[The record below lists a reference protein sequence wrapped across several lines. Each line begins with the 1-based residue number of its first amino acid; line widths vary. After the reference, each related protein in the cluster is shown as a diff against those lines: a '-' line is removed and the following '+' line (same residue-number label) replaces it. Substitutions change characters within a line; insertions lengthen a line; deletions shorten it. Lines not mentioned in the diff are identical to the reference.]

1 MGNRKQMEY
10 LISAFYTCVD
20 CVCVLIFLGTF
31 ATPRFWGLKLK
42 VISAFYI
49 VFCYLVIIL
58 NMSVLKYNVTVKSSL
73 LLFGAIVFGSV
84 IYTNISVIYISLLA
98 ILEYVV
104 TYCLSF
110 VVGSLSA
117 LVCGMDVIEFRQEEI
132 PFIISSLLYYFLE
145 ITLVLTANKLMSQ
158 RSNLKNNLKQSSPEI
173 MLYLVFP
180 IASFSML
187 LILLRI
193 SSGQLL
199 GQRLIIGCCIII
211 FAANLAIIFL
221 LQQMEQARHN
231 SKQLLALDQQLQ
243 LQSKNMEAT
252 CNLYS
257 TQRKHIHDFRAHIN
271 ILNQLL
277 GSKEYTEAEKY
288 LGDLLK
294 AQSTRMFLVN
304 CNHPVLDALF
314 NTKASEALSKNI
326 DIHFEVNDLSQL
338 PFDSIDL
345 TVLLSNL
352 IDNAI
357 EGCEKVSGDK
367 EIQIQALKSNIF
379 RFIIRN
385 TSLSVNIVKNEIPS
399 TKPNPQS
406 HGYGLPNI
414 KTIIA
419 KYHGEYAMS
428 YKDGYFQFI
437 FEIPICPHS

>member
-1 MGNRKQMEY
+1 MEY
-10 LISAFYTCVD
+10 LISSFYTIID
-20 CVCVLIFLGTF
+20 CSCALIFLSTF
-31 ATPRFWGLKLK
+31 ATQRFIGIKFNIIVGL
-42 VISAFYI
+42 YI
-49 VFCYLVIIL
+49 VFSYLIIVL
-58 NMSVLKYNVTVKSSL
+58 NMSIFEYSVTVKSCFI
-73 LLFGAIVFGSV
+73 LFGTIVFGG
-84 IYTNISVIYISLLA
+84 ILYTNISLIYICLLA

-110 VVGSLSA
+110 LVGSLSA
-117 LVCGMDVIEFRQEEI
+117 LVCGMNVIEFRQTEI

-145 ITLVLTANKLMSQ
+145 VMLTLTANKLMSQ
-158 RSNLKNNLKQSSPEI
+158 RLNLKNNLKRNSPEI
-173 MLYLVFP
+173 ILYLVFP

-193 SSGQLL
+193 SSGQPL

-211 FAANLAIIFL
+211 FAANLTIIFL
-221 LQQMEQARHN
+221 LQQIEQARQN
-231 SKQLLALDQQLQ
+231 SKQLLALDQQIQ

-257 TQRKHIHDFRAHIN
+257 TQRKQVHDFRAHIN
-271 ILNQLL
+271 ILNQLIS
-277 GSKEYTEAEKY
+277 SKEYNEAEKY
-288 LGDLLK
+288 LGSLLK
-294 AQSTRMFLVN
+294 AQSTRMFLVS

-326 DIHFEVNDLSQL
+326 DIHFEVNDLSHL

-357 EGCEKVSGDK
+357 EGCERTSRDKV
-367 EIQIQALKSNIF
+367 IQIQALKNNVF

-385 TSLSVNIVKNEIPS
+385 TSPSVNIVNNEISS

-414 KTIIA
+414 KTIIT

-437 FEIPICPHS
+437 FEIPMLPHS

>member
-1 MGNRKQMEY
+1 MEY
-10 LISAFYTCVD
+10 LISAFYTIID
-20 CVCVLIFLGTF
+20 CACVLIFFGIF
-31 ATPRFWGLKLK
+31 ATPRFWGLKFK
-42 VISAFYI
+42 VVAAFYI
-49 VFCYLVIIL
+49 IFCYLIIVL
-58 NMSVLKYNVTVKSSL
+58 NMSVFQYNVTVKSL
-73 LLFGAIVFGSV
+73 LILFGAIVFGSV
-84 IYTNISVIYISLLA
+84 MYTNISMIYICLLA

-110 VVGSLSA
+110 AVGSLSA
-117 LVCGMDVIEFRQEEI
+117 LVCGVNVMEFRQKEI
-132 PFIISSLLYYFLE
+132 PFIVSSLLYYFLE
-145 ITLVLTANKLMSQ
+145 IMLTLTASKVMSQ
-158 RSNLKNNLKQSSPEI
+158 RSNLKNNLKQNSPQI
-173 MLYLVFP
+173 MLYLAFP

-193 SSGQLL
+193 SSGQPL
-199 GQRLIIGCCIII
+199 GQKLIIGCCLII
-211 FAANLAIIFL
+211 FAANLTIIFL
-221 LQQMEQARHN
+221 LEQIEQARQN
-231 SKQLLALDQQLQ
+231 SKQLLALDQQIQ

-257 TQRKHIHDFRAHIN
+257 TQRKQVHDFRAHIN

-277 GSKEYTEAEKY
+277 GSNEYDEAKKY
-288 LGDLLK
+288 LEGLLK
-294 AQSTRMFLVN
+294 AQSTRIFLVS

-314 NTKASEALSKNI
+314 NTKASEALNKNI
-326 DIHFEVNDLSQL
+326 DIHFEVNDLSDL

-357 EGCEKVSGDK
+357 ERCEKDSG
-367 EIQIQALKSNIF
+367 ERVIQIQALKNNVF

-385 TSLSVNIVKNEIPS
+385 TSPPINIVNNEIPS
-399 TKPNPQS
+399 TKPNPQC

-414 KTIIA
+414 KTIIT

-437 FEIPICPHS
+437 FEIPISRHS